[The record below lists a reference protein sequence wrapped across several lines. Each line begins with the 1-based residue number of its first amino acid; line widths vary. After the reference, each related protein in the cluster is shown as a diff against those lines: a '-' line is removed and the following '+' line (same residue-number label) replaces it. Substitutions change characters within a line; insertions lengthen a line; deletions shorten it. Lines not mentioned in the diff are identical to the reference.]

1 MLTVRMVEH
10 QGRLRKYY
18 HITQLGIERIDEF
31 KEDWKD
37 IEAIYRFI
45 TREDGSNE

>member
-1 MLTVRMVEH
+1 MVEH

-18 HITQLGIERIDEF
+18 HITELGIARIDEF